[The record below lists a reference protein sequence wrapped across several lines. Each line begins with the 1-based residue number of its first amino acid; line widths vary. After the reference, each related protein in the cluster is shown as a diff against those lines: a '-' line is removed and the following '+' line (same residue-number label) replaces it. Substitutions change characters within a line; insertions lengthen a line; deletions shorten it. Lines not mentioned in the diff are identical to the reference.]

1 MLACCK
7 NETQTISLSLSLAIS
22 EAAANSFQI
31 QKPVAESE
39 PVAED
44 AQLENSGRAQA

>member
-22 EAAANSFQI
+22 EAAKDSVQI
-31 QKPVAESE
+31 QKPNSEPE